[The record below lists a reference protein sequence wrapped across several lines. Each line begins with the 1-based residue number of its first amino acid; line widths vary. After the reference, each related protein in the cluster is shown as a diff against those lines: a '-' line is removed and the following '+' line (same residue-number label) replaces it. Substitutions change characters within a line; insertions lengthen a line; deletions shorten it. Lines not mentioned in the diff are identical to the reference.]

1 MTKKDIAKSISDR
14 TGIPRSQALC
24 LVQSVFDGIIQTL
37 VREGR
42 IELRNFGVFEVRK
55 RKARKARNPRTGAV
69 VAVPEHLAI
78 SFKAGLA
85 MQQRVE
91 QLKRPVV
98 R

>member
-1 MTKKDIAKSISDR
+1 MELPSRFPIRRASPWGRRSPLTK
-14 TGIPRSQALC
+14 ALETA
-24 LVQSVFDGIIQTL
+24 SSRTL
-37 VREGR
+37 VRAGR

-55 RKARKARNPRTGAV
+55 WEARKGRNPRTGAV

-85 MQQRVE
+85 MQERVE
-91 QLKRPVV
+91 QLKRPSV